1 MGVSK
6 NDFESCPTKDHFS
19 SNFVEDFDLIFLILC
34 LIGINLLQK
43 RIICWITQW
52 LVAAVK
58 IWAHF
63 DL

>member
-43 RIICWITQW
+43 RMICWTTQCH
-52 LVAAVK
+52 VAAV
-58 IWAHF
+58 
-63 DL
+63 